1 MKRAQH
7 GAIES
12 WLTQLLE
19 NAELNNKVQ
28 RQKHEL
34 KTVIATGYVSGN
46 EEEEDNIKENAELV
60 VGTKYMS
67 F

>member
-1 MKRAQH
+1 M
-7 GAIES
+7 
-12 WLTQLLE
+12 
-19 NAELNNKVQ
+19 Q

>member
-1 MKRAQH
+1 M
-7 GAIES
+7 
-12 WLTQLLE
+12 
-19 NAELNNKVQ
+19 Q

-60 VGTKYMS
+60 QVQNICLLINLSIVGCIVG
-67 F
+67 